1 MKKHLLSIILL
12 CCAVLS
18 GCNSG
23 LSGETTKEE
32 LGIKPDYEIVK
43 VKGYARITIN
53 LESRVVVTETDKNLQ
68 KYIKVKQKGK
78 TLVIDASNDRIKN
91 AMDETGDRLVCVE
104 IPYSTAF
111 DDLRM
116 EGSSTF
122 DFEMMLSPDIKI
134 TTSGSNII
142 TGPVTCESMK
152 IKSSGSDQILIDVN
166 CDRINLDMTGTC
178 TAGNLMIPLTCSEA
192 ECHLAGT
199 CTAYVEAGTIKGMV
213 EDDSELHYVGDQECR
228 AKTTGT
234 ARIIN
239 DPDREPHDINLIPR
253 KL

>member
-12 CCAVLS
+12 CCAVLT

-23 LSGETTKEE
+23 LSGEITKEE

-43 VKGYARITIN
+43 VKGYARVTIN
-53 LESRVVVTETDKNLQ
+53 LESRVVVTETDKSLQ
-68 KYIKVKQKGK
+68 KYVKIKQKGK
-78 TLVIDASNDRIKN
+78 TLVIDASNERIKD
-91 AMDETGDRLVCVE
+91 AMNQTGERQVCIE

-122 DFEMMLSPDIKI
+122 DFEMMLSPFIKI

-142 TGPVTCESMK
+142 TGPVTCETIK
-152 IKSSGSDQILIDVN
+152 IKSSGSDRILIDLN
-166 CDRINLDMTGTC
+166 CDKINLDLSGTC
-178 TAGNLMIPLTCSEA
+178 TAGNLMIPLTGTEV
-192 ECHLAGT
+192 ECHLTGT
-199 CTAYVEAGTIKGMV
+199 CTAYVEAGSTKGTV